1 MYAQD
6 LDQFPIDTFQEFDL
20 RTNCVQ
26 LPKQNAIANNHH
38 QNKEGKAER
47 QMAANL
53 ESMKNSRPQPSSESS
68 SV

>member
-1 MYAQD
+1 
-6 LDQFPIDTFQEFDL
+6 
-20 RTNCVQ
+20 VQ

-47 QMAANL
+47 QVAADL
-53 ESMKNSRPQPSSESS
+53 ESMKNSSSGRLPQPSSESG